1 MNYTGK
7 KVLIVGMAKSGV
19 SAAKLLYQMGAQI
32 ALYDRKS
39 REDFA
44 EHKEIM
50 ALLDRGAVDFL
61 GADPDQGEEWAE
73 ILILSPGVPV
83 KQAFIQRAMQ
93 NGKKVISE
101 IELGYEVAKAEFV
114 GIGGTNG
121 KTTTTALT
129 GEIFKNAGR
138 TTYVLGNIG
147 LPICEHAADTREG
160 DTIVA
165 EIAALQLETI
175 RTFHPRAFALLNITE
190 DHQDRFGTM
199 EYYTYCK
206 MRAFENQQPEDYA
219 ILNLDDPIASAQRE
233 KIHSHLL
240 MFSRKQEVE
249 EGAFVR
255 DGKIIFRLAGRE
267 QEVCPVEQ
275 IRIPGNH
282 NLENAL
288 AATCLAMCRGIEA
301 KIVAYT
307 LKTFPGVEH
316 RIEFVK
322 TVNGID
328 FINDSKGTN
337 PDSTIKAIETM
348 KKPTILIL
356 GGFDKHNEFDD
367 MFAHFTE
374 QIKGIVILGA
384 TKQKILVAA
393 QRAGVSNI
401 QLADTFD
408 QAIKMAYQ
416 AAPEGGTVL
425 LSPACAS
432 WDMFDN
438 FEQRGEIFKKIV
450 NAL

>member
-1 MNYTGK
+1 MDYRDK
-7 KVLIVGMAKSGV
+7 KVLAVGMAKSGIA
-19 SAAKLLYQMGAQI
+19 AAKLLMNLGAQV
-32 ALYDRKS
+32 ALYDRK
-39 REDFA
+39 E
-44 EHKEIM
+44 KEAFEKNEAVR
-50 ALLDRGAVDFL
+50 ALLNKGAVDFL
-61 GADPDQGEEWAE
+61 GADPEQAGAWAD
-73 ILILSPGVPV
+73 IFVLSPGVPV
-83 KQAFIQRAMQ
+83 KQPFIQKAIEQ
-93 NGKKVISE
+93 KKEVISE
-101 IELGYEVAKAEFV
+101 IELGYQAAQAEFI

-129 GEIFKNAGR
+129 GEIYKNSGR

-147 LPICEHAADTREG
+147 LPICEYAQQTRKN
-160 DTIVA
+160 DFIVA

-175 RTFHPRAFALLNITE
+175 KTFRPRAFALLNITE

-199 EYYTYCK
+199 EYYIACK
-206 MRAFENQQPEDYA
+206 MKAFENQQPKDYA
-219 ILNLDDPIASAQRE
+219 ILNLDDPITAQQIK
-233 KIHSHLL
+233 KIHSRLL
-240 MFSRKQEVE
+240 LFSRKKEVE
-249 EGAFVR
+249 QGAFVR
-255 DGKIIFRLAGRE
+255 GRKIVFRMDGRE
-267 QEVCPVEQ
+267 EEVCAIDQ
-275 IRIPGNH
+275 IKIPGNH

-288 AATCLAMCRGIEA
+288 AATCLAMCRGISA

-322 TVNGID
+322 EVNGIS

-348 KKPTILIL
+348 TRPTILIL
-356 GGFDKHNEFDD
+356 GGYDKHSEFDE

-384 TKQKILVAA
+384 TQKKILEAA
-393 QRAGVSNI
+393 KRAGVQHI
-401 QLADTFD
+401 WLADTFE
-408 QAIKMAYQ
+408 QAVNMAYH
-416 AAPEGGTVL
+416 AAPRGGNVL

-438 FEQRGEIFKKIV
+438 FEQRGAVFKQIV